1 MFEEKIKQIMNGKV
15 VELNRYELDTLIS
28 IMNNYNINTL
38 QIQSSHYINGNN
50 YYYCKISK

>member
-1 MFEEKIKQIMNGKV
+1 MNGKV

-28 IMNNYNINTL
+28 TMNNYNINTL